1 MPNQKPSKAD
11 HPSGLTPA
19 QLEQLRAALVHARAE
34 SAALLKEEEATAR
47 SAEPLTEPM
56 DAAELTREQGDAV
69 LLADR
74 ARARL
79 RDIVAA
85 LEKLET
91 DPSRYGLSERSG
103 EPIGFDRLKVVP
115 WARLAIHEQ

>member
-1 MPNQKPSKAD
+1 
-11 HPSGLTPA
+11 
-19 QLEQLRAALVHARAE
+19 
-34 SAALLKEEEATAR
+34 
-47 SAEPLTEPM
+47 M